1 MREIKFRGKDRTGKW
16 HYGGYVEFAG
26 SPRIIYE
33 ATDGPLRALCPV
45 RVIPS
50 TIGQFTGLHDAN
62 GKEIYEGDILNRN
75 DAQFPMRGPV
85 DYENGTFYFHDEEL
99 GFYSYPLHSIAYKGP
114 TLDKLEVV
122 GNIHDTEGDN
132 ANAERN

>member
-33 ATDGPLRALCPV
+33 AADGPLRALCPV

-50 TIGQFTGLHDAN
+50 TIGQFTGLRDAR
-62 GKEIYEGDILNRN
+62 GEEIYEGDMLISAGMKGTVVCERGCFWLERPLCGGNSEL
-75 DAQFPMRGPV
+75 FPLYAIDCKIFKV
-85 DYENGTFYFHDEEL
+85 
-99 GFYSYPLHSIAYKGP
+99 A
-114 TLDKLEVV
+114 
-122 GNIHDTEGDN
+122 GNIHDTKGDTTN
-132 ANAERN
+132 A